1 MQNTAQHKGIFMSF
15 ANTKKL
21 LYKEKLA
28 FMKRTPKS
36 FETFKKASKSIPMGV
51 NSNIRYISPYPFY
64 VDRALGS
71 RLWDADGNE
80 YLDYQLGFGV
90 LMTGHNHPKLVEAV
104 KERLDKGGIVYGAEP
119 IDSYEVAEELTKRFK
134 LDMVRFQCS
143 GTAATLW
150 AVRIAKAYTGREKII
165 KFEGCY
171 HGTNDSLFVSYYP
184 PLAPTKPMKV
194 PHSLGMPEGTWKKT
208 LVARFNDL
216 NSVEEILRED
226 GDDVACII
234 LEPVAMNMGVIPPEK
249 GFLDGL
255 RKLSDEYGVLLIFD
269 EVKTGAKLAY
279 GGATEYFNVTP
290 DMVTV
295 GKAIGGGFPISA
307 VIGKREIM
315 ELIGPGKVVHAGT
328 FNANHVCITA
338 AKVVLKDILTSNVYE
353 RARVLSKELAKGY
366 EQILD
371 DTGIEAKVTNVGV
384 NGHIYPS
391 VSEINDYRGYLKQ
404 DSEIW
409 WSWAYAMMNRGI
421 IFEVLS
427 ADDQWT
433 ISVQH
438 TKKDVE
444 RTLEAFKEV
453 VKTIA

>member
-1 MQNTAQHKGIFMSF
+1 M
-15 ANTKKL
+15 

-28 FMKRTPKS
+28 FLKRTTKS
-36 FETFKKASKSIPMGV
+36 FETFQKASKNIPMGV
-51 NSNIRYISPYPFY
+51 NSNIRYIPPYPLY
-64 VDRALGS
+64 VDRALSS

-104 KERLDKGGIVYGAEP
+104 KARLDKGGIAYGAEP
-119 IDSYEVAEELTKRFK
+119 IDSHEVAEELTKRFK

-143 GTAATLW
+143 GTAATSW
-150 AVRIAKAYTGREKII
+150 AVRIARAYTGKEKVI
-165 KFEGCY
+165 KFEGHY
-171 HGTNDSLFVSYYP
+171 HGTNDYLFVSYYP
-184 PLAPTKPMKV
+184 PLAPAKPMRI
-194 PHSLGMPEGTWKKT
+194 PHCLGMPEGAWKET

-216 NSVEEILRED
+216 NSVEEILQKD
-226 GDDVACII
+226 SDDIACII

-249 GFLDGL
+249 GFLEGL

-279 GGATEYFNVTP
+279 GGATEYFNIIP
-290 DMVTV
+290 DIVTV

-307 VIGKREIM
+307 VIGRRDVL
-315 ELIGPGKVVHAGT
+315 ELVGPGKVVHAGT
-328 FNANHVCITA
+328 FNANHICITA
-338 AKVVLKDILTSNVYE
+338 AKVVLKEILTPEVYGS
-353 RARVLSKELAKGY
+353 ARSLSKRLAEGY
-366 EQILD
+366 AQILD
-371 DTGIEAKVTNVGV
+371 DAGIEARVTNVGV
-384 NGHIYPS
+384 NGHIYPG
-391 VSEINDYRGYLKQ
+391 VSEVKDYRGYLQQ

-438 TKKDVE
+438 TERDVE
-444 RTLEAFKEV
+444 RTLETFMEV
-453 VKTIA
+453 VKS

>member
-1 MQNTAQHKGIFMSF
+1 MSF
-15 ANTKKL
+15 VKTKKL

-28 FMKRTPKS
+28 FLKRTTKS
-36 FETFKKASKSIPMGV
+36 FETFKKASKSVPMGV
-51 NSNIRYISPYPFY
+51 NSNVRYILPYPFY
-64 VDRALGS
+64 VDRALGT

-90 LMTGHNHPKLVEAV
+90 LMSGHNHPKLVEAV
-104 KERLDKGGIVYGAEP
+104 KKRLDKGGITYGAEP
-119 IDSYEVAEELTKRFK
+119 IDSYEVAEELAKRFK

-150 AVRIAKAYTGREKII
+150 AVRIAKAYTGKEKII

-171 HGTNDSLFVSYYP
+171 HGTSDSLFVSYYP
-184 PLAPTKPMKV
+184 PLAPTKPMRI

-216 NSVEEILRED
+216 NSVEEALQE
-226 GDDVACII
+226 GEGDVACII
-234 LEPVAMNMGVIPPEK
+234 LEPVALNMGVIPPEK
-249 GFLDGL
+249 GFLEGL
-255 RKLSDEYGVLLIFD
+255 RKLADEYGALLIFD

-279 GGATEYFNVTP
+279 GGATEYFNVMP

-315 ELIGPGKVVHAGT
+315 EFIGPGKVVHAGT
-328 FNANHVCITA
+328 FNANHICITA
-338 AKVVLKDILTSNVYE
+338 AKVVLKEILTPDVYE
-353 RARVLSKELAKGY
+353 PARSLSEKLAKGY

-371 DTGIEAKVTNVGV
+371 DSGIEAKVINVGV
-384 NGHIYPS
+384 NGHIYPG
-391 VSEINDYRGYLKQ
+391 VSEVKNYKDYLNQ
-404 DSEIW
+404 DSEMW

-421 IFEVLS
+421 IFEVLT

-433 ISVQH
+433 MSIQH
-438 TKKDVE
+438 TKEDVE
-444 RTLEAFKEV
+444 RTLETFKEV